1 MNLTELKKMVKEE
14 YNKFLEQDMPDM
26 PDMPQP
32 SAGMEDPTIAVSDN
46 DIDLDG
52 GENPEDTLRAIFDML
67 KDFFEGDDKPAPKAP
82 KANNKKDDDKGGDK
96 KDDDKKDD
104 DKKDDDKKD
113 DVKESYNRK
122 FRRKISPNKSNDM
135 KILQERFKKLANIIK

>member
-1 MNLTELKKMVKEE
+1 MVKEE

-52 GENPEDTLRAIFDML
+52 GENPEETLRSIYDML
-67 KDFFEGDDKPAPKAP
+67 KAYFESGATAITPAAPAAACGSETPRARQEPARRSPRPPHRRSPRARQKA
-82 KANNKKDDDKGGDK
+82 
-96 KDDDKKDD
+96 
-104 DKKDDDKKD
+104 
-113 DVKESYNRK
+113 R
-122 FRRKISPNKSNDM
+122 
-135 KILQERFKKLANIIK
+135 

>member
-82 KANNKKDDDKGGDK
+82 KANNKKDDDKS
-96 KDDDKKDD
+96 
-104 DKKDDDKKD
+104 DDKKD

>member
-26 PDMPQP
+26 PQP
-32 SAGMEDPTIAVSDN
+32 SAGMEDPTVAVSDN

-82 KANNKKDDDKGGDK
+82 KANDK
-96 KDDDKKDD
+96 KDDDKKDDDKKD

-122 FRRKISPNKSNDM
+122 VRRKISPNKSNDM
-135 KILQERFKKLANIIK
+135 RILQERFKKLANIIK